1 MKLHHDGGLL
11 VRHAESLSSEE
22 QMLLAALACFVEKGF
37 HGTTVRSIAARGGLS
52 VPGLYHH
59 FPSKTALLERLID
72 DTMDDLIT
80 TTESALAAAGPGVIE
95 RFDAVVTAHVRFHCE
110 RPEES
115 FIGNSELRSLA
126 PAARKRTIRKRDRQQ
141 RIFDTVIAEGV
152 AAGVFDIEPHRDAS
166 RAMVTMCTAV
176 ATWYRRSGPRPAQ
189 EIVEI
194 YRQLARNIVGYRG
207 ASSTQALPASPD
219 GAKRAPSDPQAGV
232 AACLGARRR

>member
-11 VRHAESLSSEE
+11 ARHAEALSSEE
-22 QMLLAALACFVEKGF
+22 QILLAALACFVEKGF

-80 TTESALAAAGPGVIE
+80 TTESALAAAGPGVVE

-110 RPEES
+110 RSEES

-126 PAARKRTIRKRDRQQ
+126 PTARKRTIRKRDRQQ
-141 RIFDTVIAEGV
+141 HIFDTVIAEGV
-152 AAGVFDIEPHRDAS
+152 AAGVFDIEPHHDAS

-176 ATWYRRSGPRPAQ
+176 ATWYRRSGPRSAQ

-194 YRQLARNIVGYRG
+194 YRQLARNIVGYK
-207 ASSTQALPASPD
+207 ATSSAQVSPTSAA
-219 GAKRAPSDPQAGV
+219 GGKRAQSDPPARV
-232 AACLGARRR
+232 AARAGTRRR